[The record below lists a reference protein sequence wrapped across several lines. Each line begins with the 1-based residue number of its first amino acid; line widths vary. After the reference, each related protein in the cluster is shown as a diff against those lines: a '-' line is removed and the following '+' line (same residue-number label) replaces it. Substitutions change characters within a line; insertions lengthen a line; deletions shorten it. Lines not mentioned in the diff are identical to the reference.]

1 MKPGFIALL
10 LVPLIAGTLEFP
22 VERVIDMDICDIDN
36 NNTDNYIFACHK
48 IVSDP
53 WDRGVIYVFENNQL
67 QWYYHLSSV
76 INAVTAHDLDGDGI
90 KEIIAASDIL
100 LDRGYLYV
108 FDAQGT
114 LKWSKWLPGRAKHL
128 YCYDNIICVNLYGQG
143 ERILFFDAKGR
154 WQNDLPVNG
163 SISTFIVEDTTNDGF
178 KELVVS
184 GIVNNKWEHFIE
196 VYDLQGTVLWNFET
210 DEHINDFFFSDIN
223 DDGIQETVIGSY
235 DTLFITRGG
244 DILGEIELP
253 PPILHVDLIDD
264 QILVVNSTSLFLMD
278 VTQILASSGELVP
291 ISEYYTMIS
300 SALKIE
306 VSPHFLFIRDVDHD
320 DIAEILVG
328 EGPSLH
334 TFNTEDF
341 GPPEE
346 VITVPAETL
355 EVPPPEEAVEEE
367 AAEEEVPLYAITI
380 CEVQYDAPDDDNDNL
395 NEEWVKL
402 CNEGDTDIDMTG
414 WTLENYIGIY
424 FEFPDG
430 FILPAGASVVIHS
443 GAGENSDTDLY
454 WNHYV
459 EVWRNTGDTITLL
472 DADGNIVQE
481 YEWKEE

>member
-1 MKPGFIALL
+1 MKPGFIVLL

-36 NNTDNYIFACHK
+36 NNTDDYIFACHK

-128 YCYDNIICVNLYGQG
+128 YCYDNTICVNLYGQG
-143 ERILFFDAKGR
+143 ERILFFDDKGR

-210 DEHINDFFFSDIN
+210 DEHINDFFFSDI
-223 DDGIQETVIGSY
+223 DADGIQETVIGSY

-244 DILGEIELP
+244 HILGEIELP
-253 PPILHVDLIDD
+253 PPILHVDLIND
-264 QILVVNSTSLFLMD
+264 QILVVNSTSMFLLD

-300 SALKIE
+300 SALEIE
-306 VSPHFLFIRDVDHD
+306 VSPHFVFIRDVDHD

-334 TFNTEDF
+334 TFHTEDF

-346 VITVPAETL
+346 VITVPAEAL
-355 EVPPPEEAVEEE
+355 EVSPPEEAVEEE
-367 AAEEEVPLYAITI
+367 AAEEEAPLYAITI

-430 FILPAGASVVIHS
+430 FILPAGASIIIHS

-472 DADGNIVQE
+472 DADGNIVKE